1 MLYFGKP
8 FAQIVCKNHGEIA
21 FRAHPSPRD
30 SYVLIRFRVENHRS
44 IYHEQEF
51 SLVAS
56 SLSEHP
62 DALVRAERY
71 DLNLLRVAAIYGANA
86 SGKSTLFDALFF
98 MKTAVEQSHRKWAPT
113 AGVPRTPFALD
124 PKAAEAPS
132 LFVLDLLLDGIRYE
146 YGFVVDSSR
155 VLEEWL
161 YAYPKGRKQ
170 EWFTRDASQAK
181 EFTFSRHLQGENR
194 AISSLTRPN
203 SLFLSAAAQNNHL
216 MLATIHKA
224 ITSQLIVVNEQ
235 TRAVLEITAVQ
246 LCLDDTV
253 RKAIQTLLEAADLGI
268 SNIELVEEDV
278 ATHVSRHN
286 LQLDESNL
294 EVLFPYSPRAGAGVQ
309 LRHRTASGTEEV
321 VLPFEQES
329 QGTRAMFSLAG
340 ALIAV
345 LHLGGV
351 LVVDELDRSLHPH
364 LASKIV
370 AMFNSPALNPRNAQL
385 IFNTH
390 DTNLLDTDILR
401 RDQIWF
407 TEKGDDGA
415 TRLFPLTD
423 FRARKYENLRRGYLQ
438 GRYGA
443 VPAVGTPDLRRAAEG

>member
-1 MLYFGKP
+1 
-8 FAQIVCKNHGEIA
+8 
-21 FRAHPSPRD
+21 
-30 SYVLIRFRVENHRS
+30 VLIRFRVENHRS
-44 IYHEQEF
+44 IYHEQEL

-71 DLNLLRVAAIYGANA
+71 GLDLLRVAAVYGANA
-86 SGKSTLFDALFF
+86 SGKSTLFDALSFVSN
-98 MKTAVEQSHRKWAPT
+98 AVQQSHRSWAPT
-113 AGVPRTPFALD
+113 AGVPRMPFALD
-124 PKAAEAPS
+124 PGAAGAPS
-132 LFVLDLLLDGIRYE
+132 LFALDLLVDGIRHE
-146 YGFVVDSSR
+146 YGFVVDSWR

-161 YAYPKGRKQ
+161 YAYPKGRRQ
-170 EWFTRDASQAK
+170 EWFTRDVAQAK
-181 EFTFSRHLQGENR
+181 QFTFSRHLQGENR

-203 SLFLSAAAQNNHL
+203 SLFLSAAAQNNHP
-216 MLATIHKA
+216 MLTPIHEW
-224 ITSQLIVVNEQ
+224 ITSNVLVVDEQ
-235 TRAVLEITAVQ
+235 TRAALEVIVIQRCLNDTFRAAV
-246 LCLDDTV
+246 
-253 RKAIQTLLEAADLGI
+253 QTLLEAADLGVT
-268 SNIELVEEDV
+268 NIELIEEDV
-278 ATHVSRHN
+278 GTLVSRYNLQADEPN
-286 LQLDESNL
+286 LQL
-294 EVLFPYSPRAGAGVQ
+294 LFPYSPRGGAGVQ
-309 LRHRTASGTEEV
+309 LRHRAVSGVEEV

-340 ALIAV
+340 AVVSKLRN
-345 LHLGGV
+345 GGV

-370 AMFNSPALNPRNAQL
+370 SMFNSPELNPHNAQL

-390 DTNLLDTDILR
+390 DTNLLDADLLR

-443 VPAVGTPDLRRAAEG
+443 VPAVGTPDLPRAAEG